1 MGLDRRMFIRAM
13 SGGAALAAAAGRVS
27 ALRAMPE
34 DTGAEA
40 GPVRFLLS
48 ALPLWTEG
56 EGDGATGP
64 MPDMARAILRRAG
77 QPGHLEV
84 MPQLRLYDE
93 LMRAGTVVFALSD
106 NHPPDSRLS
115 GTQLPGTKLPGTPG
129 VGREEMPAIAF
140 VPLAPVL
147 QMPLAVVA
155 RAGTRLASAEDVRAL
170 GPVASTRTTG
180 GSVARL
186 MDRLGVPLVPAPSL
200 ESALRMLRAGRVN
213 GVVGAEVMLD
223 ALISRLGLADM
234 LGSKLRVGAMEGW
247 LSCSRDAATTKAA
260 RDLRRAADELRA
272 EGVFDQI
279 VERYLGVP
287 VQPAGPVP

>member
-1 MGLDRRMFIRAM
+1 MFIRAI
-13 SGGAALAAAAGRVS
+13 SGGAALAVAGRVS
-27 ALRAMPE
+27 ASRAMPE
-34 DTGAEA
+34 DTGPEA

-56 EGDGATGP
+56 DGDGATGP
-64 MPDMARAILRRAG
+64 MPDMARTILRRAG

-115 GTQLPGTKLPGTPG
+115 GTQLPGAQLSGTPDA
-129 VGREEMPAIAF
+129 GREGMSTIAF

-155 RAGTRLASAEDVRAL
+155 RTGTRLASQEDVQAL

-186 MDRLGVPLVPAPSL
+186 MDRLGVLVVPAPSL

-223 ALISRLGLADM
+223 ALVGRLGLTDT

-279 VERYLGVP
+279 VERYLGAP

>member
-1 MGLDRRMFIRAM
+1 MGLDRRMFIRAI
-13 SGGAALAAAAGRVS
+13 SGGAALAVAGRAS
-27 ALRAMPE
+27 APWAMPE
-34 DTGAEA
+34 DTGPEA

-106 NHPPDSRLS
+106 SHPPDSRLS
-115 GTQLPGTKLPGTPG
+115 GTQLPGAQGSSRDGTSA
-129 VGREEMPAIAF
+129 VAF
-140 VPLAPVL
+140 VPLVPVL

-155 RAGTRLASAEDVRAL
+155 RTGTRLASQEDVQAL
-170 GPVASTRTTG
+170 GAVASTRTTG

-186 MDRLGVPLVPAPSL
+186 MDRLGVPVVPAPSL

-213 GVVGAEVMLD
+213 GVVGAEVMLK
-223 ALISRLGLADM
+223 ALISRLGLADT
-234 LGSKLRVGAMEGW
+234 LGSELRVGAMEGW
-247 LSCSRDAATTKAA
+247 LSCSRDAASTKAA
-260 RDLRRAADELRA
+260 QNLRRAADELRA

-279 VERYLGVP
+279 AERYLGAP
-287 VQPAGPVP
+287 VLPAGAVP

>member
-1 MGLDRRMFIRAM
+1 MGLDRRMFIRAI
-13 SGGAALAAAAGRVS
+13 SGGAALAVTGRVS
-27 ALRAMPE
+27 APRAMPE
-34 DTGAEA
+34 DTGPEA

-56 EGDGATGP
+56 DGDGATGP

-115 GTQLPGTKLPGTPG
+115 GTQLPGTQLPGAPG
-129 VGREEMPAIAF
+129 ADREGMPTTAF

-155 RAGTRLASAEDVRAL
+155 RTGTRLASQEDVQAL

-186 MDRLGVPLVPAPSL
+186 MDRLGVHLVPTPSL

-223 ALISRLGLADM
+223 ALISRLGLADT

>member
-1 MGLDRRMFIRAM
+1 MFIRAI
-13 SGGAALAAAAGRVS
+13 SGGAVLAVAGRVS
-27 ALRAMPE
+27 ASRAMPE

-56 EGDGATGP
+56 DGDGATGP
-64 MPDMARAILRRAG
+64 MPDLARAILRRAG

-106 NHPPDSRLS
+106 NHPPDSRLT
-115 GTQLPGTKLPGTPG
+115 GTQLRGAPGA
-129 VGREEMPAIAF
+129 GREGMSAFAF

-155 RAGTRLASAEDVRAL
+155 RTGTRLVSQEDVLAL

-223 ALISRLGLADM
+223 ALISRLGLADE
-234 LGSKLRVGAMEGW
+234 LGSKWRVGAMEGW
-247 LSCSRDAATTKAA
+247 LSCSRDAAATKAA
-260 RDLRRAADELRA
+260 QDLRRAADELRA

-279 VERYLGVP
+279 VERYLGAA
-287 VQPAGPVP
+287 VQPLGPVP